1 MTEDNNIQSMTAK
14 ELSALLS
21 RCGSRKV
28 FFAVDERDIYYTL
41 KHGYSITINEDIV
54 VIYPA
59 DVTNV
64 YPSKNVNLAI
74 MPEVK

>member
-28 FFAVDERDIYYTL
+28 FFAVDEEDIYYAL
-41 KHGYSITINEDIV
+41 KQGYSITINEDIV